1 MVTLTSHCHNIQIFS
16 LPLNSNG
23 MKSVLLFTIL
33 LGFSFTSFAQK
44 GKIEGKVADAKTGQ
58 PLSGVS
64 VVNKATK
71 KGSASDVEGRYTL
84 STEGAQKVSLVFTYN
99 GVTQQIDDIEIVE
112 GQVTTQDVALVLR
125 EKTEES
131 VVIRA
136 PSTARKETAASLL
149 SFQKNNTALSSGLG
163 ADFIKRTPDK
173 NTGEVLRRVSGTSIQ
188 DNKFVIVRG
197 LSDRYNAAFINGAAL
212 PSSEPDKKAFSF
224 DVIPSTLIDNII
236 INKTAT
242 PDITGEFAGG
252 LIQIQTK
259 DIPAKNSVTVGVSL
273 GFNTQSVFKDFVS
286 NDRAST
292 EAFGFSKGRGL
303 QGSYPTK
310 FQDYD
315 RLSVDEQLNVSKS
328 FNDRAYDEVNSK
340 AGPIQQYNLTVAN
353 VEKFKNGSAFGSI
366 LGLTYRKSKLLF
378 NASKTF
384 YQSGATGQTDFD
396 YLDSQNKYSVN
407 AGAIA
412 NFAWT
417 YKKSKIAFKNLFNQL
432 LEDNYYNRTGN
443 SNNINQDIRLKSSV
457 LNQRSLYA
465 AQLEGSH
472 GLNFKNI
479 KLNWNLNF
487 SLNDKS
493 QPDLRVQTYTRL
505 ISTNDA
511 FSLNVRG
518 NNTNR
523 FFSNL
528 TDKSYGY
535 NASATLPFQVGKFNQ
550 ILKVG
555 GAATVRLRD
564 FRAVILGFKEPTNLS
579 LLTLPFNQIFNSE
592 NFRTDG
598 FRFTTDLQQP
608 SDKYYGVSALSAGYV
623 MFDNK
628 FAEKV
633 RLVWGARA
641 EYFEQFLKSNERGTE
656 KAQVVDSKKLDI
668 LPSVNLTISPNK
680 QTNIRLAASRTVARP
695 EFREIAPFRFFD
707 FEQLASTEGNDT
719 LKRGS
724 INNYDVRY
732 EFYPKAGE
740 VMSLGVFYKGFTDP
754 IELLLNEASNGSNR
768 LYRFTNAS
776 KANLF
781 GIEAEIRKSLSFLN
795 GGKEDGW
802 LKNLYFNA
810 NASFIL
816 SKVTLGGINPT
827 TGEKNPPVNRPLQG
841 QSPYLINAG
850 FQYDGAK
857 GTNLSLLYNRIG
869 QRLILVGNETIDNFF
884 EKPRDLVDLQISQKI
899 LKNKGEVKLTVG
911 DLLNQEVAT
920 YENRDTKTSFNKTN
934 DRYFSRYKP
943 GTTIT
948 VGFSYTF

>member
-16 LPLNSNG
+16 LLSNSNG
-23 MKSVLLFTIL
+23 MKSVLLFIIS

-112 GQVTTQDVALVLR
+112 GQVTTLDVALVLR

-286 NDRAST
+286 NDRTST

-680 QTNIRLAASRTVARP
+680 QTNVRLAASRTVARP

-869 QRLILVGNETIDNFF
+869 QRLILVGNQTIDNFF

>member
-1 MVTLTSHCHNIQIFS
+1 
-16 LPLNSNG
+16 
-23 MKSVLLFTIL
+23 MKSVLLFIIS
-33 LGFSFTSFAQK
+33 LGFSLISFAQK
-44 GKIEGKVADAKTGQ
+44 GKIEGKVTDVKTGQ
-58 PLSGVS
+58 PLTGVS

-71 KGSASDVEGRYTL
+71 QGSATDVEGRYSIATDG
-84 STEGAQKVSLVFTYN
+84 TQKVSLVFTYN
-99 GVTQQIDDIEIVE
+99 GVTQQIDDIEIIN
-112 GQVTTQDVALVLR
+112 GQVTVQDLALTQR

-131 VVIRA
+131 VVVRA

-163 ADFIKRTPDK
+163 ADFIRRTPDK

-259 DIPAKNSVTVGVSL
+259 DIPAKNSITVGVSL

-286 NDRAST
+286 NNRASS
-292 EAFGFSKGRGL
+292 ESFGFSKGRDL
-303 QGSYPTK
+303 QASYPTK

-315 RLSVDEQLNVSKS
+315 RLSANDQLAISKS

-353 VEKFKNGSAFGSI
+353 VKKFKNGSAFGSI
-366 LGLTYRKSKLLF
+366 LGLTYRQSKLLF
-378 NASKTF
+378 DASKTF
-384 YQSGATGQTDFD
+384 FQSGATGQTDFD
-396 YLDSQNKYSVN
+396 YVDAQNKYSVN

-535 NASATLPFQVGKFNQ
+535 NASATLPFQVGKFKQ

-628 FAEKV
+628 LAEKV

-656 KAQVVDSKKLDI
+656 KAQLVDSKKLDI
-668 LPSVNLTISPNK
+668 LPSANLTISPNK
-680 QTNIRLAASRTVARP
+680 KTNIRLAASRTVARP

-707 FEQLASTEGNDT
+707 FEQLAATEGNDT

-724 INNYDVRY
+724 INNYDIRY

-740 VMSLGVFYKGFTDP
+740 VMSIGAFYKSFTDP

-781 GIEAEIRKSLSFLN
+781 GVEAEIRKSLSFLN
-795 GGKEDGW
+795 GGKEDGL

-816 SKVTLGGINPT
+816 SKVTLSGTNPT

-869 QRLILVGNETIDNFF
+869 QRLSLVGNETIDNFF

-899 LKNKGEVKLTVG
+899 LRNNGEVKLTVG

>member
-1 MVTLTSHCHNIQIFS
+1 MRV
-16 LPLNSNG
+16 
-23 MKSVLLFTIL
+23 VLLFIFS
-33 LGFSFTSFAQK
+33 LGFSFISFGQK
-44 GKIEGKVADAKTGQ
+44 GKIEGKVTDAKTGQ
-58 PLSGVS
+58 PLTGVS

-71 KGSASDVEGRYTL
+71 QGTATNVEGRYTI
-84 STEGAQKVSLVFTYN
+84 TTDGTQNVSLVFTYN
-99 GVTQQIDDIEIVE
+99 GVTQQIDDIEIINDK
-112 GQVTTQDVALVLR
+112 VTVQDLALTQR

-131 VVIRA
+131 VVVRS
-136 PSTARKETAASLL
+136 PSTARRETSASLL

-224 DVIPSTLIDNII
+224 DVIPSILIDNII

-259 DIPAKNSVTVGVSL
+259 DIPAKNSITVGVSL

-286 NDRAST
+286 NERAGS
-292 EAFGFSKGRGL
+292 EAFGFSKGRDL

-310 FQDYD
+310 FQEYD
-315 RLSVDEQLNVSKS
+315 KLSINDQLSVSKT
-328 FNDRAYDEVNSK
+328 FNDRAYDEVTSK
-340 AGPIQQYNLTVAN
+340 AGPIQQYNLTLAN
-353 VEKFKNGSAFGSI
+353 VKKFNNGSSFGSI
-366 LGLTYRKSKLLF
+366 IGLTYRQSKLLF
-378 NASKTF
+378 NSTRTIFQA
-384 YQSGATGQTDFD
+384 GATGQADFD
-396 YLDSQNKYSVN
+396 FVDAQNKYSVN

-417 YKKSKIAFKNLFNQL
+417 HKKSKIAFKNLYNQL
-432 LEDNYYNRTGN
+432 LEDNYYNRSGI
-443 SNNINQDIRLKSSV
+443 SNDNNLDVRLKSSV

-472 GLNFKNI
+472 GLNFKNV

-493 QPDLRVQTYTRL
+493 QPDLRVQTFTRS
-505 ISTNDA
+505 IGTNDA
-511 FSLNVRG
+511 FSINLRG

-528 TDKSYGY
+528 SDKSYGY
-535 NASATLPFQVGKFNQ
+535 NASATLPFEIGKYKQ
-550 ILKVG
+550 ILKIG

-564 FRAVILGFKEPTNLS
+564 FSAIILGYKEPTDQS
-579 LLTLPFNQIFNSE
+579 LLTLPFNQIFNSA

-598 FRFTTDLQQP
+598 FRFTTDLQTP
-608 SDKYYGVSALSAGYV
+608 SDKYFGISALSAGYI
-623 MFDNK
+623 MLDNK
-628 FAEKV
+628 LAEKV

-641 EYFEQFLKSNERGTE
+641 EYFEQFLKSNKRGTE
-656 KAQVVDSKKLDI
+656 KAQLVNSKKLDI
-668 LPSVNLTISPNK
+668 LPSANLTISPNSK
-680 QTNIRLAASRTVARP
+680 TNIRLAASRTVARP
-695 EFREIAPFRFFD
+695 EFREIASFNFFD
-707 FEQLASTEGNDT
+707 FEQLASTAGNDT

-732 EFYPKAGE
+732 EYYPKAGE
-740 VMSLGVFYKGFTDP
+740 VISLGAFYKSFTDP
-754 IELLLNEASNGSNR
+754 IELKLNEASGLSR
-768 LYRFTNAS
+768 RIYEFTNAE

-795 GGKEDGW
+795 GGKEEGW

-816 SKVTLGGINPT
+816 SKVSIGGLNPT
-827 TGEKNPPVNRPLQG
+827 TGAKNPTVDRPLQG

-857 GTNLSLLYNRIG
+857 GTNLSLLYNKIG
-869 QRLILVGNETIDNFF
+869 QRLTLVGNETIGNFY
-884 EKPRDLVDLQISQKI
+884 EKPRDLIDLQISQKI
-899 LKNKGEVKLTVG
+899 LKNNGEIKLTLG
-911 DLLNQEVAT
+911 DLLNQEIAT
-920 YENRDTKTSFNKTN
+920 YENRDNKTSFNKSN
-934 DRYFSRYKP
+934 DKYFSRFTP